1 MWFFGGWMRMAG
13 KQTWQ
18 QRRRDGRDK
27 PAATHT
33 DQRGL
38 EHVEI
43 FFFYTKKVAIH
54 SMWTRSSS
62 TCSVRSNK
70 IYSIL
75 SSIRADTLQLAVT
88 SQQRL
93 SWLWR
98 QPGPGR
104 AIFLLF
110 FFFLKKLIDEMK
122 KEIDGVE
129 YYR

>member
-1 MWFFGGWMRMAG
+1 
-13 KQTWQ
+13 
-18 QRRRDGRDK
+18 
-27 PAATHT
+27 
-33 DQRGL
+33 
-38 EHVEI
+38 
-43 FFFYTKKVAIH
+43 
-54 SMWTRSSS
+54 MWTRSSS

-70 IYSIL
+70 IYSI
-75 SSIRADTLQLAVT
+75 T

-122 KEIDGVE
+122 KEIDGAE
-129 YYR
+129 